1 MATLTFRAQPLTP
14 IHIGTGEKIAPEE
27 YLLDGNRLVRFST
40 AAVLQDMS
48 PQQKR
53 DLQRLLDN
61 NQFTKAQAVIRHAC
75 DPGRHSL
82 SSCGVGA
89 RSYHELNDILRR
101 PERSCEVHPFVRNP
115 GDGRPYVPGSSLK
128 GAIRTAVINYFTQEN
143 LDEIRSLIKEKRL
156 KEREQARVLEEQAL
170 NRRFSATEKD
180 PLRLLKIPDAPLPLD
195 CTQVDRAVQW
205 KKGNKNDAR
214 KGMQMHFERLHCR
227 QDDSDF
233 HFNLTIHFDEIQ
245 AGHGYIKK
253 LLGRSLD
260 WPLIQQG
267 CNQFYWGRLN
277 AELNKF
283 YPKGSEIYQKVKGG
297 IAWQDADG
305 RNILAPPPWKDRLL
319 LRVGRFSHFES
330 LSVDDLRN
338 GHRPQ
343 AKNPRHKR
351 ITDMGST
358 RTLCEYN
365 DQGERLPFGWLL
377 LILCEKR

>member
-1 MATLTFRAQPLTP
+1 MATFTFRAQPLTP

-27 YLLDGNRLVRFST
+27 YLLDGNRLVQFST

-75 DPGRHSL
+75 VPERHSL
-82 SSCGVGA
+82 SSCAVGA
-89 RSYHELNDILRR
+89 TSYHELNNILQR

-115 GDGRPYVPGSSLK
+115 GNGRPYVPGSSLK
-128 GAIRTAVINYFTQEN
+128 GAIRTAVINYFTQKN
-143 LDEIRSLIKEKRL
+143 YDEVASAV
-156 KEREQARVLEEQAL
+156 KERPLNEQSRILEEAAL
-170 NRRFSATEKD
+170 NRQFAEAEKD
-180 PLRLLKIPDAPLPLD
+180 PLRLLKIPDAPLPLN

-205 KKGNKNDAR
+205 KKGDKGDAR

-245 AGHGYIKK
+245 VEHGYIKK

-260 WPLIQQG
+260 WPLIQSA
-267 CNQFYWGRLN
+267 CNQFYWDRLN

-283 YPKGSEIYQKVKGG
+283 YPKGSDIYQKVKGG
-297 IAWQDADG
+297 IAWRNAEG
-305 RNILAPPPWKDRLL
+305 RNILTPPPWKDRLL
-319 LRVGRFSHFES
+319 LRLGRFSHFES
-330 LSVDDLRN
+330 LSVDKLWN

-343 AKNPRHKR
+343 AKNPCYER
-351 ITDMGST
+351 ILYPEMGST

-365 DQGERLPFGWLL
+365 DQGQRLPFGWLL
-377 LILCEKR
+377 LIYAR